1 MNKFTSED
9 NASFEELAL
18 LHKKKEQIRNAW
30 MYEAERKHNEE
41 FVTRGN
47 ELMKAADEQIMI
59 SLAPGAAEGILFL
72 YIWISINLYGFSYH
86 SDISKFDLLL
96 IKDNRI

>member
-30 MYEAERKHNEE
+30 MYEAEKKHNDAL
-41 FVTRGN
+41 VTRGN
-47 ELMKAADEQIMI
+47 DLVKAADEQIVI
-59 SLAPGAAEGILFL
+59 SLSAEVAEGISF
-72 YIWISINLYGFSYH
+72 YTWIPINLRFWYRT
-86 SDISKFDLLL
+86 SKFWLMVD
-96 IKDNRI
+96 KH